1 MSREKKQYL
10 KIKLNKN
17 YILNDEF
24 RKKKTKKRLK
34 NLKELKIK
42 TYIKRE
48 GIEKTK
54 QKIKKGAIF
63 FLLYD
68 KKYKN

>member
-24 RKKKTKKRLK
+24 RKKRDKKEIKKPKGIKNK
-34 NLKELKIK
+34 NL
-42 TYIKRE
+42 Y
-48 GIEKTK
+48 
-54 QKIKKGAIF
+54 
-63 FLLYD
+63 
-68 KKYKN
+68 

>member
-54 QKIKKGAIF
+54 QKIKKGANF

>member
-1 MSREKKQYL
+1 MSREKKQYI

-54 QKIKKGAIF
+54 QKIKKGANF

>member
-24 RKKKTKKRLK
+24 RKKKDKKEIK

-54 QKIKKGAIF
+54 QKIKKGANF

>member
-54 QKIKKGAIF
+54 QKIKKKG
-63 FLLYD
+63 
-68 KKYKN
+68 

>member
-1 MSREKKQYL
+1 MSRERKQYL

-54 QKIKKGAIF
+54 QKIKKGANF

>member
-1 MSREKKQYL
+1 MSRERKQYL

-54 QKIKKGAIF
+54 QKIKKGANF

-68 KKYKN
+68 KKI

>member
-54 QKIKKGAIF
+54 QKIKKRG
-63 FLLYD
+63 
-68 KKYKN
+68 

>member
-54 QKIKKGAIF
+54 QKIKKGANF

-68 KKYKN
+68 KKI

>member
-24 RKKKTKKRLK
+24 RKKKRQKR
-34 NLKELKIK
+34 
-42 TYIKRE
+42 
-48 GIEKTK
+48 
-54 QKIKKGAIF
+54 
-63 FLLYD
+63 D
-68 KKYKN
+68 

>member
-10 KIKLNKN
+10 NIKLNKN

-54 QKIKKGAIF
+54 QKIKKKG
-63 FLLYD
+63 
-68 KKYKN
+68 

>member
-1 MSREKKQYL
+1 MMNLE
-10 KIKLNKN
+10 
-17 YILNDEF
+17 
-24 RKKKTKKRLK
+24 KKKTKKRLK

-54 QKIKKGAIF
+54 QKIKKGANF